1 MPSSFLWDAQTSPP
15 WHIVMPSGGGIHSIN
30 DGHRRDILS
39 PDFRDIGV
47 GYAFQ
52 QASQYGHY
60 WTQDFASPA

>member
-1 MPSSFLWDAQTSPP
+1 
-15 WHIVMPSGGGIHSIN
+15 MPSGGGIHSIN